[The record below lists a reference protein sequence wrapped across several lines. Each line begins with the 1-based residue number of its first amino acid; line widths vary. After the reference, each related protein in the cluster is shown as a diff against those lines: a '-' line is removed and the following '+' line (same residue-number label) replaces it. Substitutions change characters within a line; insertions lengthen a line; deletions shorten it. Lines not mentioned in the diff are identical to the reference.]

1 MEILPVFISSS
12 SSPLRQ
18 GFVAFTLLKSH
29 SAVKQYP

>member
-1 MEILPVFISSS
+1 MEILPVFISS